1 MLYSGYTQQGRDRVW
16 DFGEKYTQQMLII
29 CRMCGA

>member
-1 MLYSGYTQQGRDRVW
+1 MLYTQQGSDDVW

-29 CRMCGA
+29 CRMCSA